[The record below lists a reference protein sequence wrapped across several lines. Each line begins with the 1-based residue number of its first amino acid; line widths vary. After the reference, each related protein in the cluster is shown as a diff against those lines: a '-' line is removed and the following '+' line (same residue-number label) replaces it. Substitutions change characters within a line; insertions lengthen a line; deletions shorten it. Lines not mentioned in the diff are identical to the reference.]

1 MKATS
6 NPDFRPLY
14 VQVMEIISKRI
25 EKGEWSPGEA
35 LPAEPKFAEQLGVSQ
50 GTVRKAL
57 DGIARNK
64 LVVRRQGRGTFVTEH
79 TPDQSL
85 FRFFRIVD
93 GLGRPIIPQSRMLR
107 ISRGRATILHQR
119 LLNLKKGARIWK
131 LERVRLLK
139 RRPVINELIILPCD
153 LFPDLDRLDEALPN
167 TLYEFYQRQYGISVH
182 QAQET
187 LRAVEA
193 EPTDTRNIMIKRG
206 SPMIEIR
213 RVAKNLAGEPVEL
226 RISRIQTKGLAY
238 QVNLT

>member
-1 MKATS
+1 MNKIKTPP

-50 GTVRKAL
+50 GTFRKDL

-93 GLGRPIIPQSRMLR
+93 GLGLS
-107 ISRGRATILHQR
+107 
-119 LLNLKKGARIWK
+119 
-131 LERVRLLK
+131 
-139 RRPVINELIILPCD
+139 LIHI
-153 LFPDLDRLDEALPN
+153 
-167 TLYEFYQRQYGISVH
+167 
-182 QAQET
+182 
-187 LRAVEA
+187 
-193 EPTDTRNIMIKRG
+193 
-206 SPMIEIR
+206 
-213 RVAKNLAGEPVEL
+213 
-226 RISRIQTKGLAY
+226 
-238 QVNLT
+238 